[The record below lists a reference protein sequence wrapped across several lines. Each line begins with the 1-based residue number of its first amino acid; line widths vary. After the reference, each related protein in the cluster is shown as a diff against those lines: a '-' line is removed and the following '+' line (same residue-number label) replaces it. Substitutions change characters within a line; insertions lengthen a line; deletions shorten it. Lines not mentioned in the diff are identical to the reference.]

1 MSTPPASTD
10 QSNADPRTPYHEH
23 YHGLPEGSYTDE
35 KLRHASAHHLHM
47 TSRRYFIGP
56 IPEGWLHGN
65 RKSWY
70 RRRLRFRNYTSQSL
84 SFSVDPVASYYRQQP
99 SQGSET
105 EQESVP
111 PAEEEVALTLTDTS
125 EGAPE
130 QAEDAEQESEEEPS
144 GEMRILSHPTT
155 EAENIDP
162 PPEPEDE
169 DSDSTPKASTRGRS
183 EVYANTGASSSYVTA
198 REDTTSL
205 PSTADTDQTSST
217 VHIKG
222 LAPGQPVESSED
234 LDTAGPSE
242 TDGLSRKR
250 SPTTSP
256 SEADSTTRLL
266 KSKSKGKSKVKSK
279 ASRIT
284 LEQQEPQQEGDE
296 EDTHGNI
303 NIHRSRFTKKV
314 TRFNLDDNIIDKQQR
329 LRSRIARTQNAVSA
343 TMPRRRKVQDGQII
357 KAEKMLV
364 RIEETLQ
371 GELPADY
378 NENDSLRMETR
389 AVDKWR
395 EFLVVCRKS
404 SLEHTPFVLQ
414 MYRTRVIPDIH
425 HANSKTAAYYELR
438 LNHKQTKANL
448 YSTLDKT
455 IVVWHPR
462 RQGTKIYIIRP
473 KSTAHAAEW
482 YTFIRQVLGWRRPKS
497 LPINVPELG
506 VSLIFNHPFE
516 QLETTDDSGHHSAIL
531 QRSDSDDKF
540 AAATIIRCC
549 MQLLEGQPEWTE
561 VLKTWSKTEKMG
573 LAWKRYDRLE
583 WIFGANEQKMYGT
596 IAMES
601 SHELELRPRHHYPTV
616 VKHWGRR
623 DEEPLPIEGFLVRLT
638 SQKGVH
644 QRTSKMFF
652 KRLYFFTQD
661 HYFLFCRPAKA
672 QPPAPPKLVEE
683 DAGVPSARQIL
694 DEMPQSWDIDPYPLE
709 GGSIAW
715 LSSGNPEFVQRHD
728 EEAYAQMQR
737 NVHNVSHAD
746 GYIDLCRVQEVRNIL
761 RGASPADPNIDAGPA
776 VEFDREAAD
785 SRQDDGATREFDDD
799 RTFEMALDNG
809 LVVRLQAHDTASR
822 DQWVQRLGA
831 LVSYWR
837 SRSAHD
843 AAELK
848 EVRARNLKLLDIDE
862 EMESIVGQFAKKWE
876 VKKAEASPHT
886 HNMCALS
893 GCRTIKMSGQLYRK
907 PRRHATFSRCHVML
921 TEGHLLIFRST
932 LRRSNGVEIPHIHQE
947 LETSID
953 LRDCYIYSGL
963 LAEDDLLYANQTFDS
978 NNPGLHALPRVYLST
993 DRFTSRDEDTSITFV
1008 VWKPLKRNYFR
1019 AQEKLRGG
1027 ETKSELRHVSTLGKH
1042 GRTIVFKARSRVEKD
1057 RWVLSIASEIDRLQE
1072 EKQEDIRIVS
1082 L

>member
-1 MSTPPASTD
+1 
-10 QSNADPRTPYHEH
+10 
-23 YHGLPEGSYTDE
+23 
-35 KLRHASAHHLHM
+35 M

-56 IPEGWLHGN
+56 IPEGWLHGH
-65 RKSWY
+65 RKAWY
-70 RRRLRFRNYTSQSL
+70 RRRLRFRNYTSQTL
-84 SFSVDPVASYYRQQP
+84 SFTADPVTSYYRQQTG
-99 SQGSET
+99 QDIET

-111 PAEEEVALTLTDTS
+111 PEEDEIALTLTDTS

-130 QAEDAEQESEEEPS
+130 QDEAAEQEAEEEEEPS
-144 GEMRILSHPTT
+144 GELRILSHPTT
-155 EAENIDP
+155 EAENVDP
-162 PPEPEDE
+162 PPEPEEE
-169 DSDSTPKASTRGRS
+169 DSDSTPKASTKARS
-183 EVYANTGASSSYVTA
+183 EVYGNTVASSSYVTA
-198 REDTTSL
+198 REDTASL
-205 PSTADTDQTSST
+205 LSTADTDETSST
-217 VHIKG
+217 LQIKG
-222 LAPGQPVESSED
+222 MGPVQTVQPSQY

-242 TDGLSRKR
+242 TDGLSPKP
-250 SPTTSP
+250 SQTTTQ
-256 SEADSTTRLL
+256 SETDSTTRLL

-296 EDTHGNI
+296 PSTEGN
-303 NIHRSRFTKKV
+303 NNVQRRFVKKV

-329 LRSRIARTQNAVSA
+329 LRSRIARTQGAVSA
-343 TMPRRRKVQDGQII
+343 NLPRRRKAQDGQII

-371 GELPADY
+371 ENLPADY

-414 MYRTRVIPDIH
+414 MYRTRVVPDIH
-425 HANSKTAAYYELR
+425 QTNSKTAAYYELR
-438 LNHKQTKANL
+438 LNHKQTKVNL

-462 RQGTKIYIIRP
+462 RRGTKIYIIRP

-506 VSLIFNHPFE
+506 VSLVFKHPFE
-516 QLETTDDSGHHSAIL
+516 HLETTDDNGHHAAIL
-531 QRSDSDDKF
+531 QRSDSDGKY

-549 MQLLEGQPEWTE
+549 MQMLEGRPEWAE
-561 VLKTWSKTEKMG
+561 VLKSWSKTEKMG

-596 IAMES
+596 IAMQS
-601 SHELELRPRHHYPTV
+601 SHELELRPRHHYPTL

-623 DEEPLPIEGFLVRLT
+623 DEEPLPVEGFLVRLT

-644 QRTSKMFF
+644 QRTNKMFF

-672 QPPAPPKLVEE
+672 HPPAPPRLVEE
-683 DAGVPSARQIL
+683 DSEIPSARQIL
-694 DEMPQSWDIDPYPLE
+694 DEMPQSWDIDPYPVE
-709 GGSIAW
+709 DGGVAW

-737 NVHNVSHAD
+737 NVHNIGHAD
-746 GYIDLCRVQEVRNIL
+746 GYIDLCRVQEVRNIH
-761 RGASPADPNIDAGPA
+761 RGASPADANIDAGPA
-776 VEFDREAAD
+776 VDFAREAPD
-785 SRQDDGATREFDDD
+785 SRHDDGATKQFDDD

-809 LVVRLQAHDTASR
+809 LVVRLQAHDAASR
-822 DQWVQRLGA
+822 AQWVQRLGA
-831 LVSYWR
+831 LVTYWR
-837 SRSAHD
+837 SRSNHD

-848 EVRARNLKLLDIDE
+848 DVRARNLKLLDIDE

-876 VKKAEASPHT
+876 VKQAEASPHT

-893 GCRTIKMSGQLYRK
+893 GCRAIKVNC
-907 PRRHATFSRCHVML
+907 PTFLFC
-921 TEGHLLIFRST
+921 
-932 LRRSNGVEIPHIHQE
+932 Q
-947 LETSID
+947 
-953 LRDCYIYSGL
+953 IY
-963 LAEDDLLYANQTFDS
+963 
-978 NNPGLHALPRVYLST
+978 
-993 DRFTSRDEDTSITFV
+993 
-1008 VWKPLKRNYFR
+1008 
-1019 AQEKLRGG
+1019 
-1027 ETKSELRHVSTLGKH
+1027 
-1042 GRTIVFKARSRVEKD
+1042 
-1057 RWVLSIASEIDRLQE
+1057 
-1072 EKQEDIRIVS
+1072 
-1082 L
+1082 